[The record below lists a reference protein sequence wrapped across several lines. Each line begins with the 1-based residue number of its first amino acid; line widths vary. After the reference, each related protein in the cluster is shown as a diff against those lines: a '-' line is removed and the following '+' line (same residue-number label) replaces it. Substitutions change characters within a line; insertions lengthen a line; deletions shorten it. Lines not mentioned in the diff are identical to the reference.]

1 MTLQNAT
8 TTITKPARKGGLT
21 TGIILITIGL
31 GLLVSRWLPIDYLF
45 PLALGLGFIIAGIA
59 RRSAGLLIPG
69 GIIGGAGLATLVME
83 NNWFAPMGS
92 VAAGGVFLITM
103 SLGWFAIIV
112 LSKLFTADPQIWP
125 IFPGLAMAII
135 GALVL
140 MGERGL
146 KILEIAG
153 FYWPLILVA
162 VGLSIL
168 YRWWKERR

>member
-1 MTLQNAT
+1 MSEQNVVA
-8 TTITKPARKGGLT
+8 INKPDRKGSLT

-31 GLLVSRWLPIDYLF
+31 GMLVSRWLPIDYLF
-45 PLALGLGFIIAGIA
+45 PLALGLGFIIAGIFK
-59 RRSAGLLIPG
+59 RSAGLLIPG
-69 GIIGGAGLATLVME
+69 GIIGGVGLAILVME

-92 VAAGGVFLITM
+92 VAGGGVFLVTM

-112 LSKLFTADPQIWP
+112 LSRLFTAEPQTWP
-125 IFPGLAMAII
+125 IFPGLAMALI

-146 KILEIAG
+146 QILEIASA
-153 FYWPLILVA
+153 YWPLILVA

-168 YRWWKERR
+168 FRSWKERQ

>member
-1 MTLQNAT
+1 MSEQNFVVT
-8 TTITKPARKGGLT
+8 TDKPARKNGLT
-21 TGIILITIGL
+21 AGIILIVIGL

-45 PLALGLGFIIAGIA
+45 PLALGLGFIVAGIA

-92 VAAGGVFLITM
+92 VVSGGVFLITM

-112 LSKLFTADPQIWP
+112 LSRFFTAEPQTWP
-125 IFPGLAMAII
+125 IFPGLAMALI

-146 KILEIAG
+146 QILEIAG
-153 FYWPLILVA
+153 IYWPLILV
-162 VGLSIL
+162 VIGLSIL
-168 YRWWKERR
+168 YRSWKERH